1 MKNTKMGKRLS
12 ELRAERKETQ
22 EFVAEAIGISTE
34 YLSKIE
40 NDKKMPSLEVI
51 MLLKEYYDTS
61 LDYLLCGKKEQ
72 KCDIIR
78 LWENLDNFSQR
89 MVRNIVESVV
99 NNVVVYEQEKKSM
112 EKERVQ

>member
-78 LWENLDNFSQR
+78 LWENLDNCSQR

-99 NNVVVYEQEKKSM
+99 NNVIEYEQEKRIM
-112 EKERVQ
+112 EKEQV

>member
-1 MKNTKMGKRLS
+1 MKKTNMGKRLA

-51 MLLKEYYDTS
+51 MLLKEYYDIS

-78 LWENLDNFSQR
+78 LWENLDNCTQR
-89 MVRNIVESVV
+89 MVRSIMESVV
-99 NNVVVYEQEKKSM
+99 NNVVEYEQEKRIM
-112 EKERVQ
+112 EKEQV

>member
-1 MKNTKMGKRLS
+1 MKKTKMGKRLA

-51 MLLKEYYDTS
+51 MLLKEYYDIS

-78 LWENLDNFSQR
+78 LWENLDNCSQR

-99 NNVVVYEQEKKSM
+99 NNVIEYEQEKRIM
-112 EKERVQ
+112 EKEQV

>member
-1 MKNTKMGKRLS
+1 MKKTNMGKRLA

-61 LDYLLCGKKEQ
+61 LDYLLCGKREQ

-78 LWENLDNFSQR
+78 LWENLDNCRQR

-99 NNVVVYEQEKKSM
+99 NNVIEYEQEKRIM
-112 EKERVQ
+112 EKEQV

>member
-1 MKNTKMGKRLS
+1 MKKTKMGKRLA

-51 MLLKEYYDTS
+51 MLLKEYYDIS

-78 LWENLDNFSQR
+78 LWENLDNCTQR
-89 MVRNIVESVV
+89 MVRSIMESVV
-99 NNVVVYEQEKKSM
+99 NNVVEYEQEKMRM
-112 EKERVQ
+112 EKELV

>member
-1 MKNTKMGKRLS
+1 MKKTNMGKRLA

-51 MLLKEYYDTS
+51 MLLKEYYDIS

-78 LWENLDNFSQR
+78 LWENLDNCTQR
-89 MVRNIVESVV
+89 MVRSIMESVV
-99 NNVVVYEQEKKSM
+99 NNVVEYEQEKMRM
-112 EKERVQ
+112 EKELV

>member
-1 MKNTKMGKRLS
+1 MKNINMGKRLA

-40 NDKKMPSLEVI
+40 NDKKMPSLDVI
-51 MLLKEYYDTS
+51 MLLKEYYNTS
-61 LDYLLCGKKEQ
+61 LDYLLCGKREE

-78 LWENLDNFSQR
+78 LWENLDNCTQK
-89 MVRNIVESVV
+89 MVRSIMESVV
-99 NNVVVYEQEKKSM
+99 NNVIVYEQEKRIM
-112 EKERVQ
+112 EKEQV

>member
-1 MKNTKMGKRLS
+1 MKNTKMGKRLA

-51 MLLKEYYDTS
+51 MLLKEYYDIS

-78 LWENLDNFSQR
+78 LWENLDNCTQR
-89 MVRNIVESVV
+89 MVRNIMESVV
-99 NNVVVYEQEKKSM
+99 NNVIEYEQEKVRM
-112 EKERVQ
+112 EKELV

>member
-1 MKNTKMGKRLS
+1 MKKTNMGKRLA

-51 MLLKEYYDTS
+51 MLLKEYYDIS

-78 LWENLDNFSQR
+78 LWENLDNCTQK
-89 MVRNIVESVV
+89 MVRSIMESIV
-99 NNVVVYEQEKKSM
+99 NNVVEYEQEKRIM
-112 EKERVQ
+112 EKEQV

>member
-1 MKNTKMGKRLS
+1 MKKTNMGKRLA

-40 NDKKMPSLEVI
+40 NDQKMPSLEVI
-51 MLLKEYYDTS
+51 MLLKEYYDIS

-78 LWENLDNFSQR
+78 LWENLDNCTQK
-89 MVRNIVESVV
+89 MVRSIMESIV
-99 NNVVVYEQEKKSM
+99 NNVVEYEQEKRIM
-112 EKERVQ
+112 EKEQV

>member
-1 MKNTKMGKRLS
+1 MGKRLA

-78 LWENLDNFSQR
+78 LWENLDNCSQR

-99 NNVVVYEQEKKSM
+99 NNVIEYEQEKRIM
-112 EKERVQ
+112 EKEQV

>member
-1 MKNTKMGKRLS
+1 MKNTKMGKRLA

-51 MLLKEYYDTS
+51 MLLKEYYNTS

-78 LWENLDNFSQR
+78 LWENLDNCSQR

-99 NNVVVYEQEKKSM
+99 NNVIEYEQEKRIM
-112 EKERVQ
+112 EKEQV

>member
-1 MKNTKMGKRLS
+1 MKKTNMGKRLA

-51 MLLKEYYDTS
+51 MLLKEYYDIS

-78 LWENLDNFSQR
+78 LWENLDNCTQK
-89 MVRNIVESVV
+89 MVRSIMESIV
-99 NNVVVYEQEKKSM
+99 NNVVEYEQEKMRM
-112 EKERVQ
+112 EKELV

>member
-1 MKNTKMGKRLS
+1 MGKRLA

-61 LDYLLCGKKEQ
+61 LDYLLCGKREQ

-78 LWENLDNFSQR
+78 LSENLDNCSQR

-99 NNVVVYEQEKKSM
+99 NNVIEYEQEKRIM
-112 EKERVQ
+112 EKEQV

>member
-1 MKNTKMGKRLS
+1 MKKTNMGKRLA

-51 MLLKEYYDTS
+51 MLLKEYYDIS

-78 LWENLDNFSQR
+78 LWENLDNCSQR

-99 NNVVVYEQEKKSM
+99 NNVIEYEQEKRIM
-112 EKERVQ
+112 EKEQV

>member
-1 MKNTKMGKRLS
+1 MGKRLA

-51 MLLKEYYDTS
+51 MLLKEYYDIS

-78 LWENLDNFSQR
+78 LWENLDNCTQR
-89 MVRNIVESVV
+89 MVRSIMESVV
-99 NNVVVYEQEKKSM
+99 NNVVEYEQEKRIM
-112 EKERVQ
+112 EKEQV